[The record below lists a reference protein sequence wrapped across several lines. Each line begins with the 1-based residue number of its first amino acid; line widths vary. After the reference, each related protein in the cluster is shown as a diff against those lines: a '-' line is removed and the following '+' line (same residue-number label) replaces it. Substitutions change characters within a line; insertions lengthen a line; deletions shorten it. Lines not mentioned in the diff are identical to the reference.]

1 MYLKK
6 LRMRTE
12 KKVQRCLF
20 EGTVPVTRCCTLK
33 VQFLHIFSKSE
44 GSHEECLSRTCKDKV
59 GVKCLR
65 SHRKIEWMDGDVRI
79 PLFELCL
86 KDILVNV

>member
-1 MYLKK
+1 M
-6 LRMRTE
+6 
-12 KKVQRCLF
+12 
-20 EGTVPVTRCCTLK
+20 
-33 VQFLHIFSKSE
+33 
-44 GSHEECLSRTCKDKV
+44 GSHEECLSHTCKDKV

-86 KDILVNV
+86 NDILVNV